1 MCVKEYV
8 CILFKTEANLLDT
21 VIIFLLV
28 SLTAGIAASP
38 QTGMKGETTSTD
50 DKIGMCPSKSKSEW
64 WTFCYFNYHVKK
76 TYRACSSSRKPQ
88 PIIPAGTI
96 RRPWFVCRVSRLLVS
111 QWIRGHTDLLKVWMT
126 HGLNYWVARR
136 LFKREHTQ
144 A

>member
-1 MCVKEYV
+1 MTAMKSITTKLHISKIKKKVAARVCVKEYV

-28 SLTAGIAASP
+28 SLTAGTAASP

-76 TYRACSSSRKPQ
+76 LIALAAPVESPNQ
-88 PIIPAGTI
+88 
-96 RRPWFVCRVSRLLVS
+96 
-111 QWIRGHTDLLKVWMT
+111 
-126 HGLNYWVARR
+126 
-136 LFKREHTQ
+136 
-144 A
+144 